1 MLDRAG
7 GSLWR
12 CAKPWAAAVILRC
25 AKNRCRVPQQGLGLT
40 FHPGLFDGEH
50 SL

>member
-1 MLDRAG
+1 MGRRGHSTIREEPL
-7 GSLWR
+7 
-12 CAKPWAAAVILRC
+12 
-25 AKNRCRVPQQGLGLT
+25 RVPQQGLGLT